1 MKDTLTYKGFI
12 GSVHFSADDKVF
24 HGKMV
29 GIKDLVTFEGDTV
42 GELVKAFHDAVD
54 DYLDLCKDAG
64 KEPLKPHK
72 GSFNV
77 RVSPELHGRV
87 IRVASI
93 RGVTLNKLVQTA
105 LEHEVEGKHC
115 YIESFK
121 TTTKHKKDKR
131 QNNS

>member
-24 HGKMV
+24 HGRIV
-29 GIKDLVTFEGDTV
+29 DIKDLVTFEGDSV
-42 GELVKAFHDAVD
+42 GELIKAFHDAVD
-54 DYLDLCKDAG
+54 DYFDICKEAG
-64 KEPLKPHK
+64 KEPCKLHK

-77 RVSPELHGRV
+77 RVSPKLHGCV

-115 YIESFK
+115 YIEPFK
-121 TTTKHKKDKR
+121 TPVKRKKHK
-131 QNNS
+131 SI